1 MKKTNLLLLIAL
13 LSFNFIMAQA
23 PSISEYN
30 LPPGC
35 VLKQK
40 VKIFDLS
47 YKLENKPSIYSYSQS
62 DLAVIKDIPS
72 SEIENYKNIDLNY
85 YNYYKE
91 GLSFFDSLSSKV
103 KDIYTITELWYI
115 YVFDQDLKNKL
126 ITIK

>member
-1 MKKTNLLLLIAL
+1 MKKTTLLLFIAFL
-13 LSFNFIMAQA
+13 CYNFVSAQE
-23 PSISEYN
+23 SKTSNYN

-40 VKIFDLS
+40 VKLFDLS
-47 YKLENKPSIYSYSQS
+47 YKLEGKSSTHNFSQS
-62 DLAVIKDIPS
+62 DLAVIKDIPL
-72 SEIENYKNIDLNY
+72 SEIENYKNIDLSY

-103 KDIYTITELWYI
+103 KQTFTITELWYI

>member
-40 VKIFDLS
+40 VKFYDLS
-47 YKLENKPSIYSYSQS
+47 YKLEDKVSVQNFSQS
-62 DLAVIKDIPS
+62 DLKIIKDIPS
-72 SEIENYKNIDLNY
+72 SELDNFKNIDQEY
-85 YNYYKE
+85 YIYYIK
-91 GLSFFDSLSSKV
+91 GLSFFDSLSNKV
-103 KDIYTITELWYI
+103 KGIYTINELWYI
-115 YVFDQDLKNKL
+115 YVFDKDLKNKL